1 MTHHRR
7 NPSTATKT
15 GAARMKMRTYRSWMS
30 CPWVLMPCCAQP
42 ASNAAPARSAAAA
55 PERRIIRSAHR
66 ELVDH
71 PDGEVNRAALGL
83 ALWRARLPA
92 GHRVGARRQRE
103 HPGDGR
109 AGVHLADLAEV
120 QPAVLGLVARGLGG
134 VDDVL
139 GALPRGQPDHHH
151 LVGDREGLMVAEG

>member
-1 MTHHRR
+1 
-7 NPSTATKT
+7 
-15 GAARMKMRTYRSWMS
+15 MRTYRSWMS
-30 CPWVLMPCCAQP
+30 WPWVLTPCCAQP
-42 ASNAAPARSAAAA
+42 ASRAALATSAAVTL
-55 PERRIIRSAHR
+55 RRRPIRSAHR

-92 GHRVGARRQRE
+92 GHRVGAWRQRE

-139 GALPRGQPDHHH
+139 GALPRGQSHHH
-151 LVGDREGLMVAEG
+151 QLMGDRDGLVVAECDQHRTRLDRVG